1 MEKTISFEIRKQYK
15 SLRNSEKKVADV
27 ILSSDFDVVN
37 SSIEGLAR
45 RAGVSQPTII
55 RFANA
60 LGFKGF
66 KDIKKALTLEKTQK
80 ESKTELAQVV
90 SFPISPQDKLID
102 TPAKVVTTHIKHM
115 QDMLKNLSSYE
126 LIRAVESIVQA
137 KTIMIFAVENSCCV
151 ADDLKTKLVYMGFHV
166 IFNNDPYL
174 QKVGA
179 KCLTEHDVAIGVT
192 YSGTS
197 KVTVD
202 ALATA
207 KQAGATTICITNTE
221 KTLINKFSD
230 MSLCSGNEQ
239 YLYGNAIFSR
249 CTQIALIDM
258 IYTGILITDYEKYSY
273 NIENN
278 SKEIEEFGYEEE

>member
-1 MEKTISFEIRKQYK
+1 MEESINFEIRKQYK
-15 SLRNSEKKVADV
+15 SLRNSEKKVADI
-27 ILSSDFDVVN
+27 ILSPDFDIIN
-37 SSIEGLAR
+37 SSIDDLAKQ
-45 RAGVSQPTII
+45 AEVSQPTII

-66 KDIKKALTLEKTQK
+66 KDIKKALTLERTNT
-80 ESKTELAQVV
+80 ENKTELAKVV

-126 LIRAVESIVQA
+126 LIRAIDSIIKAETV
-137 KTIMIFAVENSCCV
+137 MIFAVENSCCV
-151 ADDLKTKLVYMGFHV
+151 ADDLKTKLMYMGIKV
-166 IFNNDPYL
+166 VFNNDPYL
-174 QKVGA
+174 QKVA
-179 KCLTEHDVAIGVT
+179 ARNLTENDVAIGIT

-202 ALATA
+202 ALASA
-207 KQAGATTICITNTE
+207 KITGATTICITNSE
-221 KTLINKFSD
+221 KTIINKFSD
-230 MSLCSGNEQ
+230 ISLCIGNEQ

-258 IYTGILITDYEKYSY
+258 IYTGILITDYEKYSFS
-273 NIENN
+273 IEDN
-278 SKEIEEFGYEEE
+278 SKEIAEFGYEDE